1 MSDNKIVVTKEQ
13 IQKAMACE
21 TAEELMALA
30 KAEGIELTKE
40 EAESY
45 LAELEDFELDGDMLK
60 RVAGGRGYA
69 DLCWS
74 NTKPILTQWMNAIRE
89 RAPAA
94 TTGKKFLPQNF
105 SARRRGAN
113 IEQKNLLENES

>member
-1 MSDNKIVVTKEQ
+1 MAKINVNELSREQ
-13 IQKAMACE
+13 IENAMACE

-45 LAELEDFELDGDMLK
+45 LAELEDFELEGDMLK

-74 NTKPILTQWMNAIRE
+74 NTKPIFTQ
-89 RAPAA
+89 
-94 TTGKKFLPQNF
+94 
-105 SARRRGAN
+105 
-113 IEQKNLLENES
+113 